1 MTDHTDPDALL
12 GKLERM
18 VAMAMARGAD
28 QAEVFWSREVG
39 LDLDIENNAVAATGR
54 ARSEGGGIRVI
65 KDKRTGFAY
74 LTRDDQTEQ
83 TIDQALKMSRLA
95 PQKDMVL
102 PSPQP
107 MPTLGNR
114 WDPEIAALDASSALA
129 IARRLL
135 DVRNDELGEIQLAGG
150 GVQAGWTV
158 EGIANSEGINVADRS
173 TGMGVG
179 VNLVMEAGET
189 ALNVWDSQTI
199 NRGKL
204 DPEGLL
210 RRVAR
215 DLRSLRDPAPGIVGE
230 ADILFRPDA
239 VTELINGLV
248 VGAIDGDDAMRG
260 KTVWSERLGEQ
271 VADSR
276 LSILDDP
283 LRARAI
289 GVAPFDGDG
298 LPCQTLPL
306 IKDGVLANFI
316 FDTRDG
322 AEHGKPSTHSAV
334 RGSFKS
340 PPGVGV
346 HHLVVE
352 GQGAMSTS
360 KLVAGMDSGYVIES
374 VLGAHTANATTGD
387 FSVSAPNAWRV
398 EKGEI
403 VGAAKEIAISGNLP
417 DLLQR
422 LDGIGN
428 QPKAM
433 DGALVPMLRFRGMQV
448 SA

>member
-12 GKLERM
+12 GRLERM
-18 VAMAMARGAD
+18 VSMATARGAD
-28 QAEVFWSREVG
+28 QAEVYWSREVG

-54 ARSEGGGIRVI
+54 ARSEGGGIRII
-65 KDKRTGFAY
+65 KDKRVGFAY
-74 LTRDDQTEQ
+74 LTRDEQAEQ
-83 TIDQALKMSRLA
+83 TIDQALKLSRLA

-102 PSPQP
+102 PGASAL
-107 MPTLGNR
+107 PTLGGR
-114 WDPEIAALDASSALA
+114 WDADIAALEVESALS

-135 DVRNDELGEIQLAGG
+135 DVRADEAADIQLAGG
-150 GVQAGWTV
+150 GVQAGWSV
-158 EGIANSEGINVADRS
+158 EALANSEGVQVSDRS

-189 ALNVWDSQTI
+189 ALNVWDSETI
-199 NRGKL
+199 HRGRL

-210 RRVAR
+210 RRVAT
-215 DLRSLRDPAPGIVGE
+215 DLRSLRDPAPGITGE
-230 ADILFRPDA
+230 ADIVFRPDA

-248 VGAIDGDDAMRG
+248 VGAVDGDDAMRG
-260 KTVWSERLGEQ
+260 KTVWSDRLGQQ
-271 VADSR
+271 VADAR
-276 LSILDDP
+276 LSIIDDP
-283 LRARAI
+283 LRLGAI
-289 GVAPFDGDG
+289 GVMPFDGDG
-298 LPCQTLPL
+298 LPAQTLPL
-306 IKDGVLANFI
+306 IQDGVLANFI

-322 AEHGKPSTHSAV
+322 AEHGQPSTHSAV

-352 GQGAMSTS
+352 GKDPVSTS
-360 KLVAGMDSGYVIES
+360 ALIAGMDDGYVIES

-398 EKGEI
+398 KGGEI
-403 VGAAKEIAISGNLP
+403 VGAAKEIAIGGNLP

-422 LDGIGN
+422 LDGIGDT
-428 QPKAM
+428 PKAM
-433 DGALVPMLRFRGMQV
+433 DGALVPMLRFRGVQV